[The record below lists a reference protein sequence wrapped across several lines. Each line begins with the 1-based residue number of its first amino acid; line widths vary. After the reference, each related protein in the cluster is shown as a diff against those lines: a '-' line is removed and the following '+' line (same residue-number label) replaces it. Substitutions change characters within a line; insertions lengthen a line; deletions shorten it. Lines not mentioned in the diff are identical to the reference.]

1 MGPPRHSLDTLR
13 PLNEEELQEW
23 EEAYAAVEAYLQ
35 ALRLRNRLL
44 VAELV
49 RGILWRASARRAD
62 EPDKPARLL
71 AMEEALS
78 EVAEWTQDVLDVPL
92 ENRRPVNVPAAYD
105 GYELLDALT
114 AIFPQIS
121 REEWEARCEA
131 GRFVNYGGTVRGKT
145 HVVRG
150 GDYGWRTSYQHMKGF
165 GPWVSEEMWR
175 GGLDGILPPAGT
187 VFVAPTTVR
196 TVQTPRRATTLLR
209 IPIGCLQRRTTR

>member
-13 PLNEEELQEW
+13 PLSEDELAEW

-62 EPDKPARLL
+62 EPEKSARVL

-92 ENRRPVNVPAAYD
+92 ENRRLAARGRLALLLAGMPDKWQGVFLTPKPWPPAFVQAMSKSYLAAGPRFQELTMVPKPLELNAIGSGAAQWWETMD
-105 GYELLDALT
+105 RKPIIRIMFIGTLLSIIALT
-114 AIFPQIS
+114 VWYF
-121 REEWEARCEA
+121 
-131 GRFVNYGGTVRGKT
+131 F
-145 HVVRG
+145 
-150 GDYGWRTSYQHMKGF
+150 
-165 GPWVSEEMWR
+165 
-175 GGLDGILPPAGT
+175 LD
-187 VFVAPTTVR
+187 
-196 TVQTPRRATTLLR
+196 
-209 IPIGCLQRRTTR
+209 